1 MSRRCSL
8 AHNDAARA
16 IVHDGLMHG
25 HSVNAIARS
34 VDRHCISKSAVRRY
48 YRRYSRELSRLE
60 LISAGGGVASAHLG
74 STHTDAGPDHGS
86 LVSSTELS
94 AMLDLLDEGLSVVAK
109 RDVASKEA
117 RIRADPAAYIK
128 KREERGLS
136 RATVDAIRRQVLGM
150 GD

>member
-25 HSVNAIARS
+25 HSVDVIARS
-34 VDRHCISKSAVRRY
+34 VNHHRISKSAVRRY
-48 YRRYSRELSRLE
+48 FRRYSHELSRLE
-60 LISAGGGVASAHLG
+60 LMSAGGGLVSAHPD
-74 STHTDAGPDHGS
+74 STNSEAGFDHGS
-86 LVSSTELS
+86 LVSGAELNT
-94 AMLDLLDEGLSVVAK
+94 MLDLLVEGLGVLAK

-117 RIRADPAAYIK
+117 RFRADPAAHIK
-128 KREERGLS
+128 KQEFRGLS
-136 RATVDAIRRQVLGM
+136 RPMVEAIKRQVLGL